1 MYSLTMPFV
10 DPMFH
15 CTRLQHTLLHHT
27 IPFYT
32 SFIFVYITT
41 APSSRNSSLHHLTS
55 GCNRDLL
62 AMSYS
67 DIIVLHY
74 TSPCCIVLML
84 SRYLLQSWPTT
95 TSSNVLLHVIKQ
107 CWTVLHH
114 AGSYSFQGDSSAF
127 KCTCLLHFSWPP
139 VLLWLLHAIL
149 LSVGAYGCTL
159 THGACCVWWCT

>member
-41 APSSRNSSLHHLTS
+41 APSSRHSSLHHLTS

-95 TSSNVLLHVIKQ
+95 TSSNVLLHVI
-107 CWTVLHH
+107 TNVEL
-114 AGSYSFQGDSSAF
+114 Y
-127 KCTCLLHFSWPP
+127 CTMLGHTLIRE
-139 VLLWLLHAIL
+139 IL
-149 LSVGAYGCTL
+149 VHLNVP
-159 THGACCVWWCT
+159 ACCISLDPLYYYDYCTRSC